1 MRVGVLTGGGDC
13 PGLNAVM
20 RGVVRKAEV
29 TYGDEIIG
37 FRDGWKG
44 VINNETEELSV
55 ASMRGTLTRGGT
67 ILGTS
72 RVHPW
77 MQEDGVDKI
86 AATIAINKLDAMIVI
101 GGEGTLSCAR
111 RLHDEG
117 VINVIAIPKT
127 IDNDISATDITF
139 GFMTAVEIAAEAVDR
154 LHSTAES
161 HDRVMVLE
169 VMGRHV
175 GHIAMW
181 AGLAGGATVTLVPEE
196 PFDIAEVAAS
206 IQRRHQKGRF
216 ASIVV
221 VAEGALPKP
230 GTLDVVE
237 PEIDIYG
244 HQRLGGIGA
253 TVADEIEKLTGYE
266 TRVTV
271 LGYVQRGGT
280 PSAFDRVLCT
290 WYGVAAIDA
299 VHQGDFGRMVSF
311 QNAGMT
317 TVSLD
322 EAVGELKTIDP
333 QLWDVAK
340 TFFG

>member
-1 MRVGVLTGGGDC
+1 V
-13 PGLNAVM
+13 
-20 RGVVRKAEV
+20 
-29 TYGDEIIG
+29 
-37 FRDGWKG
+37 
-44 VINNETEELSV
+44 
-55 ASMRGTLTRGGT
+55 
-67 ILGTS
+67 LGTS

-77 MQEDGVDKI
+77 MQEDGVEKI
-86 AATIAINKLDAMIVI
+86 AATVADQNLDAMIVI

-117 VINVIAIPKT
+117 VINVIGIPKT
-127 IDNDISATDITF
+127 IDNDISATDMTF
-139 GFMTAVEIAAEAVDR
+139 GFMTAVEVAADAVDR

-196 PFDIAEVAAS
+196 PFDIAEVAES
-206 IQRRHQKGRF
+206 IKRRHEKGRF

-237 PEIDIYG
+237 PEVDIYG

-253 TVADEIEKLTGYE
+253 TVAAEIEKLTGFE

-322 EAVGELKTIDP
+322 DAVGGLKTIDP